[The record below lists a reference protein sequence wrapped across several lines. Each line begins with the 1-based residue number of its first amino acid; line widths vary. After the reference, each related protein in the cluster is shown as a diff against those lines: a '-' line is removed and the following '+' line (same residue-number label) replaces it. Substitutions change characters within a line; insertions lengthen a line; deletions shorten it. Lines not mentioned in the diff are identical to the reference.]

1 LVKGEPG
8 FTVTAGSCTVTS
20 GGSCFQSVNY
30 PSNYGDNEQ
39 CSIRVDGTVNNEKLY
54 SGFFLTENCC
64 DKLTIN
70 GTQYKG
76 SNGPSGVTVATNQV
90 ITWYTDGSATM
101 KGFNICFGT
110 GTCTNTQ
117 GQQINNAICG
127 CGTALCSVGD
137 YCTASLDLCHGP
149 PCSTTNGSEANLA
162 PCKCG
167 NEACSEDTGLIC
179 YSDMGGGSCRKL
191 EMGEFGYPR
200 LTSGDCVTQGISGRA
215 IIQDEE
221 TCRLAAVNMGLSD
234 TTVYVH
240 SSSSRPP
247 GCYMKSTSELYFNPS
262 LTSNGACDMVW
273 SKFCIC
279 LAGPVCTKT
288 QGTEANP
295 AACLCGNSLCTSGQ
309 GLHCTASTSFC
320 SGPPCSTTNGSEA
333 NLAPCKCGNEAC
345 SDDTGLIC
353 YSDMGGGSC
362 RKSSLG
368 TFGYPRVY
376 TSNCD
381 AGIDQ
386 HKIKDEAACGSAAL
400 DIGLADTTV
409 YQISF
414 DHMHYPLGCYMSSR
428 YGLTFNSASSSMKSC
443 SDADFCIC
451 IATSACENSDGTG
464 ENQESCMCG
473 SSLCRPDD
481 GLYCTS
487 SINMCNGPPCT
498 TTNGSAINLEPCKCG
513 NEACTASTGLICFSE
528 VGGGSCRK
536 QDVGAFGYNRLR
548 SGHCIGSGLRLS
560 GQTIINNAD
569 RCQTAATSMGLI
581 TAKEVINSVY
591 PSTSRPPGCYL
602 KDTGEVYFNSVL
614 SSTAS
619 CSSSATFCIC
629 LSVPNCFH
637 TDGLTQN
644 DALCTC
650 GTSVCDQSI
659 GLYCTA
665 ILNSCHEQT
674 CSIVDGSAVSVLPNS
689 QSKSFS
695 ACQCGQE
702 SCTGLTGLI
711 CFATVG
717 SGSCRVQDPGN
728 YGFNRMYTGRC
739 LDPSVAGRNLIQD
752 QALCEEAATSIG
764 LTNQTATVVTSL
776 DDPPGCSLSSNGLVF
791 NLDYSSPASCST
803 PSMHCICMSA
813 PLCINSDGLVL
824 NPGKA
829 LFCFAK

>member
-1 LVKGEPG
+1 MVKGEPG

-90 ITWYTDGSATM
+90 ITWSTDGSVTRQ
-101 KGFNICFGT
+101 GFRICFKT
-110 GTCTNTQ
+110 ECTNTQ
-117 GQQINNAICG
+117 GQIINNAICG

-149 PCSTTNGSEANLA
+149 PCDFTDGSAINTKNN
-162 PCKCG
+162 CKCG
-167 NEACSEDTGLIC
+167 NVKCSNDTGLIC
-179 YSDMGGGSCRKL
+179 YSSFGGGACR
-191 EMGEFGYPR
+191 E
-200 LTSGDCVTQGISGRA
+200 
-215 IIQDEE
+215 
-221 TCRLAAVNMGLSD
+221 
-234 TTVYVH
+234 
-240 SSSSRPP
+240 
-247 GCYMKSTSELYFNPS
+247 
-262 LTSNGACDMVW
+262 SN
-273 SKFCIC
+273 
-279 LAGPVCTKT
+279 L
-288 QGTEANP
+288 
-295 AACLCGNSLCTSGQ
+295 GN
-309 GLHCTASTSFC
+309 
-320 SGPPCSTTNGSEA
+320 
-333 NLAPCKCGNEAC
+333 
-345 SDDTGLIC
+345 
-353 YSDMGGGSC
+353 
-362 RKSSLG
+362 
-368 TFGYPRVY
+368 FGYPRVY
-376 TSNCD
+376 TSNCNV
-381 AGIDQ
+381 GIDQ
-386 HKIKDEAACGSAAL
+386 HKIKDEAACSIAGL
-400 DIGLADTTV
+400 DLGLADTTV
-409 YQISF
+409 SRTTSQYS
-414 DHMHYPLGCYMSSR
+414 PLGCYTSK
-428 YGLTFNSASSSMKSC
+428 YGLTFNSASSSMVSC
-443 SDADFCIC
+443 SDAGSDADFCIC
-451 IATSACENSDGTG
+451 ISTSACNNTDGTE
-464 ENQESCMCG
+464 ENLESCTCG

-481 GLYCTS
+481 GLFCTS
-487 SINMCNGPPCT
+487 SISLCAGPPCT
-498 TTNGSAINLEPCKCG
+498 TTNGSAINQEPCKCG

-548 SGHCIGSGLRLS
+548 SGHCIGSGLS
-560 GQTIINNAD
+560 GRTIINNVN
-569 RCQTAATSMGLI
+569 RCQTAANSMHL
-581 TAKEVINSVY
+581 TRNPNKKHLQKINTVY

-629 LSVPNCFH
+629 LSMQNCVH
-637 TDGLTQN
+637 TDGLIRN

-650 GTSVCDQSI
+650 GTSVCDQS
-659 GLYCTA
+659 LYCTA

-674 CSIVDGSAVSVLPNS
+674 CSIVDGSALSVLPTIKGVTS
-689 QSKSFS
+689 IS
-695 ACQCGQE
+695 CQCGQE
-702 SCTGLTGLI
+702 SCTGSGLI

-764 LTNQTATVVTSL
+764 LTDQKATVVTSL
-776 DDPPGCSLSSNGLVF
+776 DDPPGCSFSSDGLVF
-791 NLDYSSPASCST
+791 NSYYSSPASCST
-803 PSMHCICMSA
+803 SSDYCICISA
-813 PLCINSDGLVL
+813 PVCNNINGLFL

-829 LFCFAK
+829 QFD